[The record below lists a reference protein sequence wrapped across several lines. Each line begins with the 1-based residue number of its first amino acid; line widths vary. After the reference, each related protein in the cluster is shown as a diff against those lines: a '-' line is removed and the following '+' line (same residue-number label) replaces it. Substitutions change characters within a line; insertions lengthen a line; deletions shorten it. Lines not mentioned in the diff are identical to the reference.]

1 MKFRSA
7 SLPQLNSKCKPLPKE
22 KQVGEKIKGF
32 RKKHIDYLDALAS
45 QINLETEWARKQQK
59 STDGTLVDAAENW
72 NDLVEDG
79 NPEDFYESL
88 RNLLMENLCADSYFT
103 EDKIHILRQ
112 SIEEKMKFLDYSWE
126 DQFDSKYTNLLD
138 ETMSALD
145 NHLNREPSDAFKLGK
160 KVCLNQPRKTPIL

>member
-1 MKFRSA
+1 M
-7 SLPQLNSKCKPLPKE
+7 
-22 KQVGEKIKGF
+22 
-32 RKKHIDYLDALAS
+32 DALAS

-126 DQFDSKYTNLLD
+126 DQFDSKYTNFARL
-138 ETMSALD
+138 
-145 NHLNREPSDAFKLGK
+145 
-160 KVCLNQPRKTPIL
+160 VCITNVSL